1 MSAAI
6 SIGLALLGG
15 PLLAGIVRKHLRA
28 RLHSRQGPPVLQPFY
43 DLFKL
48 LGKEE
53 LRSSSS
59 PVVAYGPMVALAA
72 ALAASLLAP
81 MGMAPVLGHYSD
93 MIVFAYFITIA
104 AVATVLVGLS
114 SASPYSV
121 IGAGRE
127 MMMHI
132 VVEPVLIICL
142 VTAAV
147 KSEALMMWS
156 MSEWHHL
163 QGPTASMIV
172 AAVALF
178 LALQAQVGKIPFDIA
193 EAEQEV
199 MGGPFVELSGPRL
212 ALFEWASFARQI
224 VYASVLAAIFIPW
237 GIGFVFPLNVLAHL
251 GTVAAII
258 VLVALVDVV
267 NPRVRI
273 EQAMRYFV
281 VVMGLALVGLV
292 LALMGL

>member
-15 PLLAGIVRKHLRA
+15 PLLAGVVRKHLRA

-53 LRSSSS
+53 LRSSPS
-59 PVVAYGPMVALAA
+59 PVAAYGPMVALAA
-72 ALAASLLAP
+72 ALAAALLVP
-81 MGMAPVLGHYSD
+81 MGMRPVLEHYGD
-93 MIVFAYFITIA
+93 MIVFAYFITVA
-104 AVATVLVGLS
+104 AVVTVLVGLS

-127 MMMHI
+127 IVMHI
-132 VVEPVLIICL
+132 VVEPVMIICL
-142 VTAAV
+142 VTAAL
-147 KSEALMMWS
+147 KSESLMMWS
-156 MSEWHHL
+156 MSEWQHL
-163 QGPTASMIV
+163 HGPTASMIV

-178 LALQAQVGKIPFDIA
+178 LALQAQVGKVPFDIA

-199 MGGPFVELSGPRL
+199 MGGSFVELSGPRL
-212 ALFEWASFARQI
+212 ALFQWASFARQI

-237 GIGFVFPLNVLAHL
+237 GIGLVFPLNVLAHL
-251 GTVAAII
+251 VSVVALIG
-258 VLVALVDVV
+258 LVGLVDVV
-267 NPRVRI
+267 NPRVRL

-281 VVMGLALVGLV
+281 GVMCVALIGLV